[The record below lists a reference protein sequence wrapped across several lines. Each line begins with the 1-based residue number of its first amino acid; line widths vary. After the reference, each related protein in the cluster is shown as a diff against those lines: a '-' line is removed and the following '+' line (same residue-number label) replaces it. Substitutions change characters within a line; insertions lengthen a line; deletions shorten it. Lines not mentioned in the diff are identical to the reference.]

1 MSGQDRFSAESISNF
16 IPFWERLPR
25 FLLYPMQTGSMLRIA
40 GYSIFGGLSMVLP
53 PLFGGLL
60 QLILWIVFLK
70 YAFLV
75 MERTSNGRFDEPSDV
90 NGHEEGDTSQ
100 VVRQFGLFI
109 VFGLV
114 FTLFATLFG
123 EIGYGLG
130 WLMMN
135 VIPPAGIMIIAV
147 TRSLWQALNPA
158 QIVFYI
164 KTIGSPYLAL
174 CFLLLSLSASGTW
187 LQAFLYDHMD
197 SWLALPLLSFVEFYF
212 TLITYHMMGYAI
224 YQYHEELGVHADV
237 SYEEATAKLAP
248 EKAPDPFLTK
258 LSALI
263 TNGQE
268 NEAVNL
274 LREEL
279 RFHWDRN
286 DLHERYQRLLFAT
299 DKKEEALKHGREFIS
314 KLVSEKRLFQAL
326 DLCEQCLKL
335 TPEFQL
341 QDPNHVYE
349 LAFAAKT
356 GNRQNLAL
364 GLMRRFDRRNPDHPH
379 IPAIYLL
386 SAQIL
391 SEYLRK
397 DSEAMQILREL
408 QVKFPGHAVAAEA
421 RQYLDVLQKMA
432 AAG

>member
-1 MSGQDRFSAESISNF
+1 MPGHDRFSTESGSTF

-53 PLFGGLL
+53 AVFGGLL

-114 FTLFATLFG
+114 FTLFTTMFG
-123 EIGYGLG
+123 EIGYGLS

-147 TRSLWQALNPA
+147 SRSFWQALNPA
-158 QIVFYI
+158 QIIFYI

-174 CFLLLSLSASGTW
+174 CFLLLSLTASGTW
-187 LQAFLYDHMD
+187 LQEFLYGHMD
-197 SWLALPLLSFVEFYF
+197 SWLALPLLSFIEFYF
-212 TLITYHMMGYAI
+212 VLITYHMMGYAI
-224 YQYHEELGVHADV
+224 YQYHEALGIHAEV
-237 SYEEATAKLAP
+237 SFEEATAKLAP
-248 EKAPDPFLTK
+248 EKAADPFLTK
-258 LSALI
+258 MGALI
-263 TNGQE
+263 SSGQE
-268 NEAVNL
+268 NEALDL

-279 RFHWDRN
+279 RIHWDRN
-286 DLHERYQRLLFAT
+286 DLHERYQRLLLAT
-299 DKKEEALKHGREFIS
+299 NKQEAALNHGREFIH
-314 KLVSEKRLFQAL
+314 KLINEKRMFQAL
-326 DLCEQCLKL
+326 DLYEQSLKL
-335 TPEFQL
+335 DPEFQL
-341 QDPNHVYE
+341 QNSNHVYE
-349 LAFAAKT
+349 LASAAKT

-364 GLMRRFDRRNPDHPH
+364 TLMRGFDKRNPGHPH
-379 IPAIYLL
+379 IPSVYLL
-386 SAQIL
+386 AAKIL
-391 SEYLRK
+391 SEHFKK
-397 DSEAMQILREL
+397 DKEAMQILHTL
-408 QVKFPGHAVAAEA
+408 QTKFPDHSVAEEA
-421 RQYLDVLQKMA
+421 RQYLEVLQKFA
-432 AAG
+432 PAS